1 MNEPA
6 ILDAPADGYLAE
18 RQLVEERLGSEAWQ
32 RIDAIEDVL
41 GKLPQVKMPLN
52 HIFTPGLYTREI
64 MIPRGTIA
72 TTRIH
77 LTEHP
82 FVISLGMASI
92 WTGDDGW
99 STVGAPFTG
108 VTKAGTRRVIYAHT
122 DVIWTTFH
130 VSNET
135 DPDKIGLQ
143 ITYTGGKFAEL
154 GAAAA

>member
-1 MNEPA
+1 MNEAAICDDPA
-6 ILDAPADGYLAE
+6 FGYLAE
-18 RQLVEERLGSEAWQ
+18 RRIVEERLGSEAWQ
-32 RIDAIEDVL
+32 RIDAIEDAL
-41 GKLPQVKMPLN
+41 AEMPQVKMPLH
-52 HIFTPGLYTREI
+52 HIFTPGLYVREI
-64 MIPRGTIA
+64 MIPAGTIA

-82 FVISLGMASI
+82 FIISHGTASI
-92 WTGDDGW
+92 WTGEDGW
-99 STVGAPFTG
+99 ITVGAPFTG
-108 VTKAGTRRVIYAHT
+108 ITKPGTRRVIYAHT
-122 DVIWTTFH
+122 DVIWTTCH